1 MMEIPKNAKTHE
13 LTSSIMWFNEEGIL
27 FSKPLPGTPPELS
40 KDEVLKEM
48 KRFKEI
54 TGNKKV
60 CIVSEANPNSKPP
73 TKAERDFIAEQINDV
88 AKAMAIV
95 TTSPVARMIANLFFG
110 LKPPPY
116 PAKMFSNEKDALEW
130 IRQFCK

>member
-1 MMEIPKNAKTHE
+1 MIEIPKNAKTHD
-13 LTSSIMWFNEEGIL
+13 LTSSTMWFNEEGIL
-27 FSKPLPGTPPELS
+27 FSVPKPGIPPDLS
-40 KDEVLKEM
+40 NEEILKEM
-48 KRFKEI
+48 AKFKAV

-60 CIVSEANPNSKPP
+60 CLVSEGNPNSKPP
-73 TKAERDFIAEQINDV
+73 TKEQRDFIAEQINEV

-116 PAKMFSNEKDALEW
+116 PAKMFSNEKDAVEW
-130 IRQFCK
+130 IRQYNK

>member
-1 MMEIPKNAKTHE
+1 MEIPENVKTYE
-13 LTSSIMWFNEEGIL
+13 MTSSIMWFEDGIL
-27 FSKPLPGTPPELS
+27 YSAPKPGIPPDLTLAQI
-40 KDEVLKEM
+40 DEEM
-48 KRFKEI
+48 KKFKEI

-73 TKAERDFIAEQINDV
+73 KKEERDYIANVINEV
-88 AKAMAIV
+88 AQAMAIV

-116 PAKMFSNEKDALEW
+116 PTKMFTNKEEATQW
-130 IRQFCK
+130 IKQYVR